1 MDTLSSDQVQLLS
14 WIKNCQRSISIAE
27 MQDLQVPA
35 FSEQRV
41 NTLRKTGYLSFEYV
55 VYRGELVGG
64 YSVSDK
70 GKAYLEHLE
79 QLRQDHAQQRADIR
93 TNHKITVFASIISAV
108 AGSLLTLM
116 VEHFGEIVQLVQS
129 VFR

>member
-1 MDTLSSDQVQLLS
+1 MDMLSNVQVQLLS
-14 WIKNCQRSISIAE
+14 WLKNCQRPISIAE

-41 NTLRKTGYLSFEYV
+41 NLLRKTGYLSFEYV
-55 VYRGELVGG
+55 VYCGELVGG
-64 YSVSDK
+64 YIVSDK

-93 TNHKITVFASIISAV
+93 TNHKITVLASIIGAV
-108 AGSLLTLM
+108 AGSLLTLLI
-116 VEHFGEIVQLVQS
+116 EHFGEIVQLVQS